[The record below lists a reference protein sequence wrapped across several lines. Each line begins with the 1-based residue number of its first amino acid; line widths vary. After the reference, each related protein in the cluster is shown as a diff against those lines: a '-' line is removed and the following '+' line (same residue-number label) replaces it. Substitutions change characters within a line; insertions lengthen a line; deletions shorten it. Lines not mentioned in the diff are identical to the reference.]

1 MQVFRSEKEFPMRGQ
16 KRWAAIILAI
26 LCSTFVMKEISLA
39 QDEPSRVAFCDLI
52 KSNQKYD
59 NKVVATQAFIQSSG
73 HEVHLRSP
81 ECPSTATNDQS
92 ASLELPSGWYSTKL
106 GKRLSKILRHDRTGK
121 LGFEA
126 VFQSSDGPYGPE
138 RTRFHFVLRR
148 LISVEELSNRDPQ
161 AK

>member
-1 MQVFRSEKEFPMRGQ
+1 MPDQ
-16 KRWAAIILAI
+16 KRWTAIILAM

-52 KSNQKYD
+52 KSAQKYD
-59 NKVVATQAFIQSSG
+59 NKVVATQALIRSSG

-92 ASLELPSGWYSTKL
+92 GSLEFPSGWYSTKL
-106 GKRLSKILRHDRTGK
+106 GKRLSKILRHDGTAK
-121 LGFEA
+121 LAFEA

-148 LISVEELSNRDPQ
+148 VLSAEELRNPQ
-161 AK
+161 RSGKPSGG